1 MKAVTAA
8 QYQRLRTIGG
18 EARTELQKVV
28 DALASDIEPLGLQ
41 GYVHLTL
48 EVDLLWSSNPEP
60 DACVIVRKE
69 FGRRSQ

>member
-60 DACVIVRKE
+60 DARVIVRKE